1 MIQKNYLMIRQIIMY
16 INALFNKK
24 YTNISL
30 DIDNSRNRIHIF
42 LKYVNIKSH
51 NNTLMVNKF
60 IN

>member
-1 MIQKNYLMIRQIIMY
+1 MY

-42 LKYVNIKSH
+42 FKHVNIKSH
-51 NNTLMVNKF
+51 NKALMVNKF

>member
-1 MIQKNYLMIRQIIMY
+1 MY

-30 DIDNSRNRIHIF
+30 DIGNSRNRIHIF
-42 LKYVNIKSH
+42 LKYVNIKSQ
-51 NNTLMVNKF
+51 NNALMVNKF